1 MPNSLITVQII
12 NADKMIAA
20 FHRAP
25 KLMSAALTNAINKS
39 LFQIGGQAARNAPV
53 RTGNLRSSILDP
65 SRGLRLA
72 TQGVFSGSVGS
83 GVGYGLFVELGTRFM
98 RAQPFLQPAVVSEDS
113 TVKGFFLEAV
123 NSVLN
128 DIERNSK

>member
-1 MPNSLITVQII
+1 MPNAIATIKIL
-12 NADKMIAA
+12 NADKLVAA
-20 FHRAP
+20 FNRAP
-25 KLMSAALTNAINKS
+25 QLMAPALTNAINKS
-39 LFQIGGQAARNAPV
+39 LFQIGGKAAKNAPV

-72 TQGVFSGSVGS
+72 TRGVFSGSVGS